1 MQVAYTPRS
10 ASRFRSSMLRRGSAR
25 RKTGSTSAG
34 PIVERF
40 LDVQS
45 IFGKRIACVIQ
56 GSPDRAVS
64 YQGISLR
71 AAAIASYVR
80 DNTRCARIGLLF
92 SEANA
97 DEMLAS
103 YLGCLAAR
111 RSVVLLDPNWR
122 PTELRRVVD
131 QSLLEVILSDPEF
144 KDAKSQELA
153 TASAGDLHALAS
165 MILSVPN
172 GDEIKSNHHGKGLAQ
187 FLAVPHADETEGRV
201 YLTTSGTTGEPKIVE
216 HSQAGVVATVDAIG
230 SAFSSNLGFSRAEM
244 QSLVRLITSHPKALI
259 RAAVGQRVW
268 LTSLALWR
276 VAGHSLMMQAILTRG
291 TLVVPTQSR
300 SFELVQLARKWRAN
314 IIALSPI
321 AGELFVRA
329 AERNGGRMPHLIVLG
344 FGSDRV
350 RNELLIRAKS
360 VLGCAVVVGYG
371 STELGG
377 GISNTSF
384 LDPVSPTEGYV
395 GRLLPGVR
403 VRVVDGSQ
411 LEVGSG
417 ELGRI
422 QCQIEDGRIGRM
434 VRSQKVDDLEVSS
447 VSAEWHDTGDAGWM
461 SSDGRLY
468 VTGRTDDLIIRGGNN
483 IDPVEVEQVLEECAF
498 VDAAALVGIEKRLG
512 VPRLI
517 AVLQMNG
524 GGPDCFIQLTSL
536 LYERLTDYKIPD
548 LFVVVD
554 ALPTS
559 GDGKVSRAA
568 IRSAIWH
575 IVVEPRNADAPR
587 PGASIESVVVLGVRS
602 VKQDCL

>member
-1 MQVAYTPRS
+1 
-10 ASRFRSSMLRRGSAR
+10 
-25 RKTGSTSAG
+25 
-34 PIVERF
+34 
-40 LDVQS
+40 
-45 IFGKRIACVIQ
+45 
-56 GSPDRAVS
+56 
-64 YQGISLR
+64 
-71 AAAIASYVR
+71 
-80 DNTRCARIGLLF
+80 
-92 SEANA
+92 
-97 DEMLAS
+97 
-103 YLGCLAAR
+103 
-111 RSVVLLDPNWR
+111 
-122 PTELRRVVD
+122 
-131 QSLLEVILSDPEF
+131 
-144 KDAKSQELA
+144 
-153 TASAGDLHALAS
+153 
-165 MILSVPN
+165 
-172 GDEIKSNHHGKGLAQ
+172 
-187 FLAVPHADETEGRV
+187 
-201 YLTTSGTTGEPKIVE
+201 
-216 HSQAGVVATVDAIG
+216 
-230 SAFSSNLGFSRAEM
+230 
-244 QSLVRLITSHPKALI
+244 
-259 RAAVGQRVW
+259 
-268 LTSLALWR
+268 
-276 VAGHSLMMQAILTRG
+276 
-291 TLVVPTQSR
+291 
-300 SFELVQLARKWRAN
+300 
-314 IIALSPI
+314 
-321 AGELFVRA
+321 
-329 AERNGGRMPHLIVLG
+329 MPHLIVLG